1 MGLFKSLF
9 GGNNSTPETGQEKN
23 NKKNFEI
30 LKYDGIRAQRM
41 GKLPYAVKC
50 FEEAIAI
57 DEEPETMG
65 LLVTAY
71 TQANRL
77 DDARAT
83 LERMAAKDP
92 DQVNTFLS
100 LAGIC
105 YMQEDYEGM
114 NDACQKALALDNTN
128 PFSFY
133 LTAKAAIGL
142 KDEINAIAMLTKAV
156 VLKDD
161 YTEAYQLRAEV
172 LWGMKQ
178 AKDAAED
185 IQKLLSLNAEDEQA
199 LLLKGEILAATGE
212 REEALNCFNQ
222 VLSLNPFNE
231 KAYLLAGN
239 LHMSDKDFDKALAV
253 YDEAIEINP
262 GFAKAYHERGR
273 IKLLKGDKDGSVE
286 DMKKAIEL
294 APESE
299 ANISG
304 QYNNYENM
312 TKNVPF

>member
-9 GGNNSTPETGQEKN
+9 GGNNTPETEKEKN

-30 LKYDGIRAQRM
+30 LKYDGIRAQRI
-41 GKLPYAVKC
+41 GKLPYAIKC
-50 FEEAIAI
+50 FEEAVAI
-57 DEEPETMG
+57 EDEMETLS
-65 LLVTAY
+65 LLTTAY

-77 DDARAT
+77 DDARIT
-83 LERMAAKDP
+83 LDRMAVKDP
-92 DQVNTFLS
+92 EQVNTFLS

-114 NDACQKALALDNTN
+114 NDACQKALALDSKN
-128 PFSFY
+128 PLTFY
-133 LTAKAAIGL
+133 LAAKASVGM
-142 KDEINAIAMLTKAV
+142 KDEITAIAMLTKAV
-156 VLKDD
+156 VLKED

-172 LWGMKQ
+172 LWEMKQ

-185 IQKLLSLNAEDEQA
+185 IQKLLSLDSNDEQA
-199 LLLKGEILAATGE
+199 LLLKGEILAATGKQE
-212 REEALNCFNQ
+212 QAQEYFNQ

-231 KAYLLAGN
+231 KAYLLLGE
-239 LHMSDKDFDKALAV
+239 LHLSCKDPDKAIAV

-262 GFAKAYHERGR
+262 NFAKAYHERGR
-273 IKLLKGDKDGSVE
+273 IKLLKGDKEGSVE

-299 ANISG
+299 ASISG
-304 QYNNYENM
+304 EYNNYDNM

>member
-9 GGNNSTPETGQEKN
+9 GGNSTPETEKEKN

-41 GKLPYAVKC
+41 GKLPYAIKC
-50 FEEAIAI
+50 FEEA
-57 DEEPETMG
+57 ETLS
-65 LLVTAY
+65 LLATAY

-77 DDARAT
+77 DDARIT
-83 LERMAAKDP
+83 LDRMAAKDP
-92 DQVNTFLS
+92 EQVNTFLS

-114 NDACQKALALDNTN
+114 NDACQKALALDNKN
-128 PFSFY
+128 PLSFY
-133 LTAKAAIGL
+133 LSAKAAIGM
-142 KDEINAIAMLTKAV
+142 KEDITAIAMLTKAI
-156 VLKDD
+156 VLKED
-161 YTEAYQLRAEV
+161 YTEAYQLRAEM
-172 LWGMKQ
+172 LWEMKQ

-185 IQKLLSLNAEDEQA
+185 IQKLLSLNPDDEQA
-199 LLLKGEILAATGE
+199 LLLKGEILAATHE
-212 REEALNCFNQ
+212 PAQAEECFNQ

-231 KAYLLAGN
+231 KAYLLSGG
-239 LHMSDKDFDKALAV
+239 LHLANKDFDKALAV

-262 GFAKAYHERGR
+262 DFAKAYHERGR
-273 IKLLKGDKDGSVE
+273 VKLLKGDKDGSVE

-294 APESE
+294 APEKE
-299 ANISG
+299 ATING

>member
-9 GGNNSTPETGQEKN
+9 GGNSSTPETGKEKN

-41 GKLPYAVKC
+41 GKLPYAIKC

-57 DEEPETMG
+57 DDELETMG

-83 LERMAAKDP
+83 LERMVPKDP

-114 NDACQKALALDNTN
+114 NDACQRALSLDHTN

-142 KDEINAIAMLTKAV
+142 KDEINAIAMLTKAI

-161 YTEAYQLRAEV
+161 YTEAYQQRAEV

-212 REEALNCFNQ
+212 QEEALACFNQ

-239 LHMSDKDFDKALAV
+239 LYLSNKEFDKAIAV

-262 GFAKAYHERGR
+262 SFAKAYHERGR

-294 APESE
+294 EPESE

>member
-9 GGNNSTPETGQEKN
+9 GGNNTPETEKEKN
-23 NKKNFEI
+23 DKKNFEI

-41 GKLPYAVKC
+41 GKLPYAIKC
-50 FEEAIAI
+50 FEEAVAI
-57 DEEPETMG
+57 NDELETLS
-65 LLVTAY
+65 LLATAY

-77 DDARAT
+77 DDARIT
-83 LERMAAKDP
+83 LDRMATKDP
-92 DQVNTFLS
+92 EQVNTFLS

-105 YMQEDYEGM
+105 YMQEDYENM
-114 NDACQKALALDNTN
+114 KDACQKALVLDNKN
-128 PFSFY
+128 PLSFY
-133 LTAKAAIGL
+133 LTAKAAIGM
-142 KDEINAIAMLTKAV
+142 KDDITAIAMLTKAI
-156 VLKDD
+156 VLKED

-172 LWGMKQ
+172 LWKMKQ

-185 IQKLLSLNAEDEQA
+185 IQKLLSLNPDDEQA
-199 LLLKGEILAATGE
+199 LLLKGEILAATNE
-212 REEALNCFNQ
+212 PEQAQECFNQ

-231 KAYLLAGN
+231 KAYILSGELYLVN
-239 LHMSDKDFDKALAV
+239 KDFDKALAV

-262 GFAKAYHERGR
+262 NFAKAYHERGH

-294 APESE
+294 APENE
-299 ANISG
+299 MNISG

>member
-9 GGNNSTPETGQEKN
+9 GGNSTPETEKEKN
-23 NKKNFEI
+23 DKKNFEI

-41 GKLPYAVKC
+41 GKLPYAIKC

-57 DEEPETMG
+57 NDELETLG
-65 LLVTAY
+65 FLTAAY

-77 DDARAT
+77 DDARIT
-83 LERMAAKDP
+83 LDRMAVKDP
-92 DQVNTFLS
+92 EQPNTFLS

-114 NDACQKALALDNTN
+114 NDACQKALALDSKN
-128 PFSFY
+128 PLAFY
-133 LTAKAAIGL
+133 LAAKAAIGM

-156 VLKDD
+156 VLKED

-185 IQKLLSLNAEDEQA
+185 IQKLLQLNPDDEQA

-212 REEALNCFNQ
+212 REQAQEYFNQ

-231 KAYLLAGN
+231 KAYLLLGE
-239 LHMSDKDFDKALAV
+239 LHLSCKDLDKAIAV

-262 GFAKAYHERGR
+262 NFAKAYHERGR
-273 IKLLKGDKDGSVE
+273 IKLLKGDKEGSVE

-304 QYNNYENM
+304 EYNNYDNM

>member
-9 GGNNSTPETGQEKN
+9 GGNNTPSGTEKEKN
-23 NKKNFEI
+23 DKKNFEI

-41 GKLPYAVKC
+41 GKLPYAIKC
-50 FEEAIAI
+50 FEEATAI
-57 DEEPETMG
+57 DDELETLG

-71 TQANRL
+71 TQAGRL
-77 DDARAT
+77 EDARIT
-83 LERMAAKDP
+83 LDRMAAKAP
-92 DQVNTFLS
+92 GQINTFLS

-105 YMQEDYEGM
+105 YMQEDYESM
-114 NDACQKALALDNTN
+114 NDACQKALALDNKN
-128 PFSFY
+128 ALGLY
-133 LTAKAAIGL
+133 LAAKAAIGM
-142 KDEINAIAMLTKAV
+142 KDEIAAIAMLTKAIV
-156 VLKDD
+156 AKED

-185 IQKLLSLNAEDEQA
+185 IQKLLELNPDDEQA

-212 REEALNCFNQ
+212 QTQAQDCFNQ

-231 KAYLLAGN
+231 KGYLLLGELYLA
-239 LHMSDKDFDKALAV
+239 DKEFDKAIGV
-253 YDEAIEINP
+253 YDEAVEINP
-262 GFAKAYHERGR
+262 NFAKAYHERGR
-273 IKLLKGDKDGSVE
+273 AKLLKGDKDGSVE

-299 ANISG
+299 TNISG
-304 QYNNYENM
+304 QYNNYESM

>member
-9 GGNNSTPETGQEKN
+9 GGNSNSETEKEKN

-41 GKLPYAVKC
+41 GKLTYAIKC
-50 FEEAIAI
+50 FEEAAAI
-57 DEEPETMG
+57 NDEPETLG
-65 LLVTAY
+65 LLATAY

-77 DDARAT
+77 DDARTT
-83 LERMAAKDP
+83 LNRIVGKDP
-92 DQVNTFLS
+92 EQTDTLLS

-114 NDACQKALALDNTN
+114 NDACRKALALDNKN
-128 PFSFY
+128 PLAFY
-133 LTAKAAIGL
+133 LTAKAAIGM
-142 KDEINAIAMLTKAV
+142 KDEIGAIAMLTKAI
-156 VLKDD
+156 VLKED
-161 YTEAYQLRAEV
+161 YAEAYQLRAEV
-172 LWGMKQ
+172 LWNMKQ

-185 IQKLLSLNAEDEQA
+185 IQILLTLNPDDEQA

-212 REEALNCFNQ
+212 PNQAQECFNQ
-222 VLSLNPFNE
+222 VLTLNPFNE
-231 KAYLLAGN
+231 KAYLLLGELYLTN
-239 LHMSDKDFDKALAV
+239 KDLDKALAV
-253 YDEAIEINP
+253 YEEAIEINP
-262 GFAKAYHERGR
+262 SFARAYHERGR
-273 IKLLKGDKDGSVE
+273 IKLLKGDKNGSVE

-312 TKNVPF
+312 NRNVPF

>member
-9 GGNNSTPETGQEKN
+9 GGNSTPETEKEKN
-23 NKKNFEI
+23 DKKNFEI

-41 GKLPYAVKC
+41 GKLPYAIKC

-57 DEEPETMG
+57 NDELETLG
-65 LLVTAY
+65 FLTTAY

-77 DDARAT
+77 DDARIT
-83 LERMAAKDP
+83 LDRMAVKDP
-92 DQVNTFLS
+92 EQPNTFLS

-114 NDACQKALALDNTN
+114 NDACQKALALDSKN
-128 PFSFY
+128 PLAFY
-133 LTAKAAIGL
+133 LAAKAAIGM

-156 VLKDD
+156 VLKED

-185 IQKLLSLNAEDEQA
+185 IQKLLQLNPDDEQA

-212 REEALNCFNQ
+212 REQAQEYFNQ

-231 KAYLLAGN
+231 KAYLLLGE
-239 LHMSDKDFDKALAV
+239 LHLSCKDLDKAIAV

-262 GFAKAYHERGR
+262 NFAKAYHERGR
-273 IKLLKGDKDGSVE
+273 IKLLKGDKEGSVE

-304 QYNNYENM
+304 EYNNYDNM

>member
-9 GGNNSTPETGQEKN
+9 GGNSTPETEKEKN
-23 NKKNFEI
+23 DKKNFEI

-41 GKLPYAVKC
+41 GKLPYAIKC

-57 DEEPETMG
+57 NDELET
-65 LLVTAY
+65 LSFLTTAY

-77 DDARAT
+77 DDARIT
-83 LERMAAKDP
+83 LDRMAVKDP
-92 DQVNTFLS
+92 EQPNTFLS

-114 NDACQKALALDNTN
+114 NDACQKALALDSKN
-128 PFSFY
+128 PLAFY
-133 LTAKAAIGL
+133 LAAKAAIGM
-142 KDEINAIAMLTKAV
+142 KDEINAIAMLTRAV
-156 VLKDD
+156 VLKED
-161 YTEAYQLRAEV
+161 YAEAYQLRAEV

-185 IQKLLSLNAEDEQA
+185 IQKLLQLNPDDEQA

-212 REEALNCFNQ
+212 REQAQEYFNQ

-231 KAYLLAGN
+231 KAYLLLGE
-239 LHMSDKDFDKALAV
+239 LHLSCKDLDKAIAV

-262 GFAKAYHERGR
+262 NFAKAYHERGR
-273 IKLLKGDKDGSVE
+273 IKLLKGDKEGSVE

-304 QYNNYENM
+304 EYNNYDNM

>member
-9 GGNNSTPETGQEKN
+9 GGNNTPETEKEKN
-23 NKKNFEI
+23 DKKNFEI

-41 GKLPYAVKC
+41 GKLPYAIKC
-50 FEEAIAI
+50 FEEAVAI
-57 DEEPETMG
+57 NDELETLS
-65 LLVTAY
+65 LLATAY

-77 DDARAT
+77 DDARIT
-83 LERMAAKDP
+83 LDRMATKDP
-92 DQVNTFLS
+92 EQVNTFLS

-105 YMQEDYEGM
+105 YMQEDYENM
-114 NDACQKALALDNTN
+114 KDACQKALVLDNKN
-128 PFSFY
+128 PLSFY

-142 KDEINAIAMLTKAV
+142 K
-156 VLKDD
+156 
-161 YTEAYQLRAEV
+161 
-172 LWGMKQ
+172 
-178 AKDAAED
+178 
-185 IQKLLSLNAEDEQA
+185 
-199 LLLKGEILAATGE
+199 GEILAATNE
-212 REEALNCFNQ
+212 PEQAQECFNQ

-231 KAYLLAGN
+231 KAYILSGELYLVN
-239 LHMSDKDFDKALAV
+239 KDFDKALAV

-262 GFAKAYHERGR
+262 NFAKAYHERGR

-294 APESE
+294 APENE
-299 ANISG
+299 MNISG

>member
-9 GGNNSTPETGQEKN
+9 GGNSTPETEKEKN
-23 NKKNFEI
+23 DKKNFEI

-41 GKLPYAVKC
+41 GKLPYAIKC

-57 DEEPETMG
+57 NDELETLG
-65 LLVTAY
+65 FLTTAY

-77 DDARAT
+77 DDARIT
-83 LERMAAKDP
+83 LDRMAVKDP
-92 DQVNTFLS
+92 EQPNTFLS

-114 NDACQKALALDNTN
+114 NDACQKALALDSKN
-128 PFSFY
+128 PLAFY
-133 LTAKAAIGL
+133 LAAKAAIGM

-156 VLKDD
+156 VLKED

-172 LWGMKQ
+172 LWEMKQ

-185 IQKLLSLNAEDEQA
+185 IQKLLQLNPDDEQA

-212 REEALNCFNQ
+212 REQAQEYFNQ

-231 KAYLLAGN
+231 KAYLLLGE
-239 LHMSDKDFDKALAV
+239 LHLSCKDLDKAIAV

-262 GFAKAYHERGR
+262 NFAKAYHERGR
-273 IKLLKGDKDGSVE
+273 IKLLKGDKEGSVE

-304 QYNNYENM
+304 EYNNYDNM